1 MLGSFVSD
9 TLWWAGWL
17 STVSYNYVVILFGA
31 IIVHTDI
38 KNVTTLK
45 VIRMSS
51 NKLYCMWGS
60 KPNTLIFPKR
70 AQKTK

>member
-9 TLWWAGWL
+9 TLWWADWL
-17 STVSYNYVVILFGA
+17 STVSYNYMVILFRA
-31 IIVHTDI
+31 VIVHPDI

-51 NKLYCMWGS
+51 NKLYVCG
-60 KPNTLIFPKR
+60 
-70 AQKTK
+70 AQNQTH